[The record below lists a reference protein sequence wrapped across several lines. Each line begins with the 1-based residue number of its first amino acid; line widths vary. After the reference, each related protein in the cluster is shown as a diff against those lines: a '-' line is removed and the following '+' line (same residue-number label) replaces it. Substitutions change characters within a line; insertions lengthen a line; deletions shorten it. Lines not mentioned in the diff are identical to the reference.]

1 MIAGIVFIK
10 RGNICTKINLQDNK
24 ILLGACKF
32 KTLSNI
38 CDWIFSKKLLKA
50 KGDSLFLQNIPS

>member
-1 MIAGIVFIK
+1 MVAGIVFIK
-10 RGNICTKINLQDNK
+10 GGNIYTKINLQDNK

-38 CDWIFSKKLLKA
+38 CDWIFLK
-50 KGDSLFLQNIPS
+50 NC